1 MGGASEGDEEMRE
14 PSGNLIR
21 SLRAQLGM
29 TQEEFAHAIQ
39 VTVSTVNRWENT
51 HAQPSR
57 LAWRAVRSLATARG
71 LDDEVATE
79 PDRSHRRPEMLA
91 ARPLPRAASGQH
103 R

>member
-1 MGGASEGDEEMRE
+1 MRE

-57 LAWRAVRSLATARG
+57 LAWRAVRSLATSRG
-71 LDDEVATE
+71 LEDEVATE
-79 PDRSHRRPEMLA
+79 PDRSRPRPGMVRT
-91 ARPLPRAASGQH
+91 RPLARVASGQH
-103 R
+103 Q

>member
-1 MGGASEGDEEMRE
+1 MRE

-57 LAWRAVRSLATARG
+57 LAWRAVRSLATSRG
-71 LDDEVATE
+71 LEDEVAIE
-79 PDRSHRRPEMLA
+79 PDRSRRRPGMVPTSPLA
-91 ARPLPRAASGQH
+91 RAANGHHQ
-103 R
+103 